1 MQISRAILT
10 ATHKLLTAR
19 EDATKAIS
27 LIKTKLLNE
36 ELSYTKQQL
45 LAESVLN
52 TEKAEY
58 DAEQAFIET
67 TKSLGLGDFS
77 QDFFKVLKT
86 DFDARKRYV
95 AIILKA
101 IQAEI
106 RQPKQVEYAEL

>member
-19 EDATKAIS
+19 EKATEAIS

-58 DAEQAFIET
+58 DAEQAFIEV
-67 TKSLGLGDFS
+67 TKGLSLYAFD
-77 QDFFKVLKT
+77 QDFLEALET
-86 DFDARKRYV
+86 DFEARKRYV
-95 AIILKA
+95 DIILKA